1 MTSRIS
7 SSIPVWIA
15 VVAGIVL
22 IAVLVD
28 PAGYYRWLGVAL
40 ASAVLLTFVV
50 QLALPSKEGLVLRM
64 LLSIGGSVILLA
76 IATAVLALL
85 HA

>member
-1 MTSRIS
+1 VTSRIS
-7 SSIPVWIA
+7 SIVPVWIA

-22 IAVLVD
+22 IAVLAD
-28 PAGYYRWLGVAL
+28 PGGYYRWLGVAL
-40 ASAVLLTFVV
+40 ACAVLLTFVV
-50 QLALPSKEGLVLRM
+50 QLAVPGKEGLVRRM

-85 HA
+85 HV